1 MKLNIKAYVM
11 GEWKPSNVSLIHL
24 SLNFHIP
31 GLFHNRLSL
40 LALLF
45 VLALLFS
52 PQTGRASQKF
62 QSISLPS
69 VKQSCLFNFPL
80 LKWHNS
86 RSSHTLELESTS
98 SISGMCH
105 TKEKV
110 SLATRTWGKAWK
122 HVLPTSFP
130 GAPWCC
136 CLSGTE
142 TKLETRLLA
151 LLHMFTHWPPLP
163 ITCSLIPLM
172 QIVHLWMG
180 IVSLL
185 PLAGIV

>member
-1 MKLNIKAYVM
+1 MKAFKC
-11 GEWKPSNVSLIHL
+11 L

-31 GLFHNRLSL
+31 GLFPNRLSL

-45 VLALLFS
+45 S
-52 PQTGRASQKF
+52 PQTERASQKF

-80 LKWHNS
+80 LKWYNS

-110 SLATRTWGKAWK
+110 SLATRTYGS
-122 HVLPTSFP
+122 VRSLPPSLGP
-130 GAPWCC
+130 LGAAVCQAQK
-136 CLSGTE
+136 L
-142 TKLETRLLA
+142 KLETRLLA

-172 QIVHLWMG
+172 KIVHLWMG
-180 IVSLL
+180 IVSLF
-185 PLAGIV
+185 PLAGIF